1 MRVIDE
7 KTLQVKHTLNWKRIS
22 IVLSIA
28 LSSSIIYNLSKKD
41 VVRVH
46 IRKIIHH
53 HDTVLLEDMPLTDSA
68 ITSELVKLGCVLP
81 NVALAQFRIE
91 TGHFTSAICKENKN
105 IAGIRNSTSPLS
117 IGKNRGHNV
126 YATYRDCLKD
136 YVRVQNKYL
145 HNIDG
150 HYAEA
155 KGYIHLIKSMN
166 K

>member
-28 LSSSIIYNLSKKD
+28 LSSSIIYNLSKED
-41 VVRVH
+41 IIRVH
-46 IRKIIHH
+46 VRKIIHH
-53 HDTVLLEDMPLTDSA
+53 DTILIKDMPLTDSA
-68 ITSELVKLGCVLP
+68 IISELVKLGCVLP